1 MARTGESFGDWLIDS
16 ELPGRGME
24 LTEFARQL
32 DVSTSTI
39 YRWREHSPRS
49 NMIGRVARLLG
60 YSYVELAERF
70 GMGRKKSRGNDDEA
84 EHVRRTIEELAAYPT
99 DVYETIL
106 ARVEAERRRQE
117 EGKGEGNRKDS

>member
-1 MARTGESFGDWLIDS
+1 VAGTRGSSFGDWLIDV

-39 YRWREHSPRS
+39 YRWRAHNPRS
-49 NMIGRVARLLG
+49 NMVGRVARLLG

-70 GMGRKKSRGNDDEA
+70 GMGRKKTRDNDDEA
-84 EHVRRTIEELAAYPT
+84 EHVRRTVEELAAYPD
-99 DVYETIL
+99 DVYEKIL
-106 ARVEAERRRQE
+106 ARVEAERRKQE
-117 EGKGEGNRKDS
+117 ESNRKDS

>member
-1 MARTGESFGDWLIDS
+1 MAGTEESFGDWLIDS

-39 YRWREHSPRS
+39 YRWREHNPRS
-49 NMIGRVARLLG
+49 NMVGRVARLLG

-70 GMGRKKSRGNDDEA
+70 GMGRKKTRDTDNEA
-84 EHVRRTIEELAAYPT
+84 EHVRRTVEELAAYPA
-99 DVYETIL
+99 DVYEKIL
-106 ARVEAERRRQE
+106 ARVEAERRKQE
-117 EGKGEGNRKDS
+117 EGNRKDSER